1 MRVHPET
8 GEWVRFVS
16 RSFLKPIAVLT
27 PQEIL
32 HVMEMLREHIERPEV
47 TVHFSRDA
55 GCVAVRDNCA
65 TAHLAPCD
73 VYDSDLDRQY
83 YRVTSMG
90 GLPVGAG
97 GRASIPIEGTP
108 IRASAAAEAAT
119 GAR

>member
-8 GEWVRFVS
+8 GEWLRFVS
-16 RSFLKPIAVLT
+16 PWFPKSIAGLT
-27 PQEIL
+27 PQESL
-32 HVMEMLREHIERPEV
+32 HVMEMLRTHVVRPESRV
-47 TVHFSRDA
+47 RFSRDA
-55 GCVAVRDNCA
+55 GRVAFQDIPV
-65 TAHLAPCD
+65 TAHFAPCD
-73 VYDSDLDRQY
+73 VFDLDRQY

-97 GRASIPIEGTP
+97 ERASIPIEGTP